1 MLAGGLLGD
10 GGLGALGGDGDAGGG
25 LLGLGDAGF
34 GDGDAQV
41 SGGSHGTVVG
51 IAQSGRGSLGGS
63 RKAIGN
69 GGGGFGLHCVILS
82 WLRMP

>member
-10 GGLGALGGDGDAGGG
+10 GGLGALGRHGDAGGG

-41 SGGSHGTVVG
+41 RGGGHGTVVG
-51 IAQSGRGSLGGS
+51 VAQSGRGGLGRG
-63 RKAIGN
+63 RETVVD
-69 GGGGFGLHCVILS
+69 GGRGFGLHGQVLS
-82 WLRMP
+82 